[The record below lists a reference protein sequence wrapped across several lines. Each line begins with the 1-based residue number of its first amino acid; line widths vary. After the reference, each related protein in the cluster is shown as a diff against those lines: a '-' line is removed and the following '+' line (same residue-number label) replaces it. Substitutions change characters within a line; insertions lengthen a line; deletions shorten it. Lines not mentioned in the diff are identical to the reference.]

1 MPNISKKHNTDVQQ
15 RFFDDVCALLVPWGM
30 PHMSA
35 RIYAYLLL
43 SGEPQSLDEIA
54 QGLDVSK
61 SSASVAARVLEG
73 HMVIRRQA
81 QKGSKRFRY
90 VVCDGSAGLMT
101 AKSELLGE
109 FGDLLVER
117 AGAVAKG
124 KAATRM
130 RAIGRFHLAMR
141 EAMAKLVK
149 ELGAD

>member
-1 MPNISKKHNTDVQQ
+1 MSKKHSTDVHQQ
-15 RFFDDVCALLVPWGM
+15 FLEDVSALLVPWGM
-30 PHMSA
+30 PQMSA
-35 RIYAYLLL
+35 RIYAHLLL
-43 SGEPQSLDEIA
+43 HSEPQSLDQIA
-54 QGLDVSK
+54 EGLAVSK

-73 HMVIRRQA
+73 HMIIRRQA
-81 QKGSKRFRY
+81 EKGTKRFRY

-124 KAATRM
+124 RAATRM

-149 ELGAD
+149 ELGAV

>member
-1 MPNISKKHNTDVQQ
+1 MSKKHNTDVQQ
-15 RFFDDVCALLVPWGM
+15 RFLDDVCALLVPWGM
-30 PHMSA
+30 PQMSA
-35 RIYAYLLL
+35 RIYGYLLIN
-43 SGEPQSLDEIA
+43 SEPQSLDDIA

-81 QKGSKRFRY
+81 EKGSKRFRY

-109 FGDLLVER
+109 FGRLLVDR
-117 AGAVAKG
+117 ADSIAADSAAV
-124 KAATRM
+124 RM

-141 EAMAKLVK
+141 EAMAKLVE
-149 ELGAD
+149 ELGAA